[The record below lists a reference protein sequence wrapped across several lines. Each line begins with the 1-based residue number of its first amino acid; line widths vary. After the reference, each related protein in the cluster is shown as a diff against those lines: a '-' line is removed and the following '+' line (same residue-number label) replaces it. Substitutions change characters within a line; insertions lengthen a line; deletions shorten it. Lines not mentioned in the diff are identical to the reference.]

1 MNESDPIEPRRIAVG
16 MSGGI
21 DSSVAAALLVEDG
34 WEVIGFTLHM
44 FKEGSRCCSLE
55 DVQRA
60 RRVCEHLGIRHYT
73 LNVVDQFEDQV
84 IRPFADAYAAGRT
97 PNPCIFCNR
106 HFKFGELVNRARAL
120 GCTHVATGHYVR
132 IEHAPDGAR
141 LRCGRDAR
149 KDQSYFLHRLTQD
162 QLRGCRF
169 PLGDL
174 KKEDVRRIASE
185 KRIPT
190 TGMRETADLCF
201 ITAAGPAPLIE
212 KYHPEA
218 RRPGPII
225 DDTGRILGQHN
236 GLHHFTIG
244 QREGLRIAAPQRLY
258 VRELRPDSNTV
269 VVGRREHVMS
279 GGCVVSDLFWQLGR
293 PPAADTP
300 LVVRLR
306 YQHPGVAATLD
317 MDDTQRPRVRFAE
330 PQFAV
335 TPGQAAVFYTGDT
348 LLGGG
353 WIESS
358 LP

>member
-1 MNESDPIEPRRIAVG
+1 MTVPSPTPRRIAIG
-16 MSGGI
+16 LSGGI
-21 DSSVAAALLVEDG
+21 DSSVAAALLVDQG

-60 RRVCEHLGIRHYT
+60 RRVCDHLGIRHYT
-73 LNVVDQFEDQV
+73 LNVVDEFEEQV
-84 IRPFADAYAAGRT
+84 IRPFAAAYAAGRT

-132 IEHAPDGAR
+132 LEHTPDGAR
-141 LRCGRDAR
+141 LRQGRDPG

-162 QLRGCRF
+162 QLQSCVF

-174 KKEDVRRIASE
+174 LKDDVRRIAAE
-185 KRIPT
+185 KQIPT

-212 KYHPEA
+212 KYHPDA
-218 RRPGPII
+218 RRSGPIV
-225 DDTGRILGQHN
+225 DEAGHTLGTHQ

-258 VRELRPDSNTV
+258 VRELRPGSNTV
-269 VVGRREHVMS
+269 VVGKRA
-279 GGCVVSDLFWQLGR
+279 DLMQSSCRVTDLYWQPGH
-293 PPAADTP
+293 PPAPGTTLTA
-300 LVVRLR
+300 RLR
-306 YQHPGVAATLD
+306 YQSPGVAATLTP
-317 MDDTQRPRVRFAE
+317 DDSGGGRVVFAE

-335 TPGQAAVFYTGDT
+335 TPGQAAVFYEGDAV
-348 LLGGG
+348 LGGG
-353 WIESS
+353 WIEKDDA
-358 LP
+358 

>member
-1 MNESDPIEPRRIAVG
+1 MSSESRGRVAVG

-21 DSSVAAALLVEDG
+21 DSSVAAALLVEQG

-73 LNVVDQFEDQV
+73 LNVVEQFEREV
-84 IRPFADAYAAGRT
+84 IVPFADAYANGLT

-106 HFKFGELVNRARAL
+106 RFKFGVLLDRARAL
-120 GCTHVATGHYVR
+120 GCDRIATGHYVR
-132 IEHAPDGAR
+132 LVSTPDGLQ
-141 LRCGRDAR
+141 LRRGLDPA
-149 KDQSYFLHRLTQD
+149 KDQSYFLHRLTQE
-162 QLRGCRF
+162 QLRHCLF

-174 KKEDVRRIASE
+174 RKEDVRRIAAE
-185 KRIPT
+185 KKIPT

-201 ITAAGPAPLIE
+201 ITDAGPAPLIE

-218 RRPGPII
+218 RREGPIV
-225 DDTGRILGQHN
+225 DASGRVLGRHQ

-244 QREGLRIAAPQRLY
+244 QREGLRVAAPHRLY
-258 VRELRPDSNTV
+258 VRELIPQTNTV
-269 VVGRREHVMS
+269 VVGRREEVLQDT
-279 GGCVVSDLFWQLGR
+279 CLVEDVFWQIGR
-293 PPAADTP
+293 PPSREST
-300 LVVRLR
+300 LTVRLR
-306 YQHPGVAATLD
+306 YQHPGVAATWEELAPG
-317 MDDTQRPRVRFAE
+317 RLRLHFAA

-335 TPGQAAVFYTGDT
+335 TPGQAAVFYDGDV

-353 WIESS
+353 WIVKE
-358 LP
+358 